1 MSHHLSAPVLRHPA
15 FKPSYSCISS
25 IRAYFASLP
34 RPVRDEELIVVGDR
48 LFTDTILAN
57 RMARYERVTQ
67 RLSPSATSDAASSV
81 EKLSKELD
89 ASAPSDVAKPLAS
102 ARMRVGP
109 LAILTTAVWE
119 RDSPVLRRMEMQ
131 VMRGME
137 RWVLGEGQG
146 PARDWTDVRYGMFF
160 RELAMPAALR
170 REEPGF
176 AKKLWRRW
184 RGD

>member
-34 RPVRDEELIVVGDR
+34 RPVRDDELIVVGDR
-48 LFTDTILAN
+48 LFTDTVLAN

-89 ASAPSDVAKPLAS
+89 ASAPSDVVKPLAS

-131 VMRGME
+131 VMRGVE

-176 AKKLWRRW
+176 IKKLWRRW